1 MNKRINNQTIMTFL
15 LLGCFIPMTLIVD
28 ASKKPFHNFRMSYRE
43 DPQHSAVI
51 GWSGSRQALI
61 YFDTVSRQADYR
73 QYRFKSEV
81 SVYNYYK
88 GQHNNF
94 ARLTNLTPGTRYY
107 FVLRDTIENSFSREL
122 SFKTLPENA
131 ASLLIVAGGDSR
143 NSIPIYEMSPRKCR
157 NGFRNGNILVSKIVP
172 DVVLF
177 GGDFTLN
184 KIFWNRH
191 REWRHWLSDWQLTI
205 TPDGL
210 LIPII
215 PAMGNHEDSLDL
227 VMFFDMPSTNGI
239 YHHLLGGDLA
249 SLSTLND
256 LKPVCDHAEISP
268 LDSALKKDQAT
279 TRWQLVQYHIPMIS
293 QGMKYENRE
302 DLICCWAPLF
312 QKWGVDVVSE
322 SHAHIMKTTFP
333 IIVDTLNRSHI
344 IRKDSLG
351 PTYIGEGAWG
361 APLRK
366 IKPLTPHIKNQQSV
380 HGFHVLQIS
389 RERIQ
394 ITAVSFKNVESVKQ
408 NPSDRKSLQLPEN
421 LEIIQ
426 DYGLDRLKKN

>member
-1 MNKRINNQTIMTFL
+1 MNKCINNRTVMTFL
-15 LLGCFIPMTLIVD
+15 LLGCCFITMTLKVD
-28 ASKKPFHNFRMSYRE
+28 ASKQPFYNFRMSYRD

-51 GWSGSRQALI
+51 GWSGSRHALI
-61 YFDTVSRQADYR
+61 YFDTVSRKADYR
-73 QYRFKSEV
+73 QYRFKSKV
-81 SVYNYYK
+81 SAYNHYK

-94 ARLTNLTPGTRYY
+94 ARLSDLTPGTRYY
-107 FVLRDTIENSFSREL
+107 FVLRDTIGNIVSREL

-143 NSIPIYEMSPRKCR
+143 NSIPIYEMSPKKCR

-172 DVVLF
+172 DVVIF

-184 KIFWNRH
+184 KLFWNRH
-191 REWRHWLSDWQLTI
+191 REWSRWLSDWQLTI

-227 VMFFDMPSTNGI
+227 EMFFDMPSTNGV

-249 SLSTLND
+249 SLNTFND
-256 LKPVCDHAEISP
+256 LKLVCNPAEIGAM
-268 LDSALKKDQAT
+268 DSMMKKNQAT

-293 QGMKYENRE
+293 QGTKYENRE
-302 DLICCWAPLF
+302 DLIRCWAPLF
-312 QKWGVDVVSE
+312 QKWGVDIVSE
-322 SHAHIMKTTFP
+322 SHAHILKTTFP
-333 IIVDTLNRSHI
+333 IIVDTLNRGNI
-344 IRKDSLG
+344 IRNDSLG
-351 PTYIGEGAWG
+351 TTYIGEGAWG

-366 IKPLTPHIKNQQSV
+366 MKPAKEYIKNQQST
-380 HGFHVLQIS
+380 HGFHILQIS
-389 RERIQ
+389 RDRIQ
-394 ITAVSFKNVESVKQ
+394 ITAISFENAKSVKQ
-408 NPSDRKSLQLPEN
+408 NPSNRRTLQLPEN

-426 DYGLDRLKKN
+426 DSGLNH